1 MANKDRAESS
11 KMTEQ
16 KIEQLPQPPN
26 KESGSTHNKA
36 IRPSKESLEAAVM
49 ALQQEIETLKAES
62 SRCKEGMDKIQ
73 GAKDG
78 KKDETDAAKSVL
90 NILTKKKKELMDA
103 RLEIVTNRDAAKA
116 VLDDQ
121 IAQEKAL
128 RAELTYSS
136 AQEIDAKI
144 KELETRQSTTSMS
157 LAAEKLIIAEIKKL
171 QQMKKSVSSISG
183 LREVIERE
191 KAQRTI
197 WDKQYSQTMAAVKAL
212 GDQIDQQR
220 AVLDAITKNCAN
232 AAGGD
237 SFATLKQKQNDI
249 RDEINKKTQA
259 IKDLR
264 NEFKQKEDLYY
275 KGIKEERQKQKEERD
290 KEFEARRAQ
299 EDLLRKER

>member
-1 MANKDRAESS
+1 
-11 KMTEQ
+11 MTEQ
-16 KIEQLPQPPN
+16 MPPPPKDN
-26 KESGSTHNKA
+26 VINSKVTS
-36 IRPSKESLEAAVM
+36 RPSKESLEAAVT

-90 NILTKKKKELMDA
+90 NTLTKKKKELMDA

-144 KELETRQSTTSMS
+144 KELETRQSTTSMT

-171 QQMKKSVSSISG
+171 QQMKKSVSSITG

-220 AVLDAITKNCAN
+220 AVLDVITKNCAN

-299 EDLLRKER
+299 EDLQRKER